1 MFKRI
6 RDSIADYFR
15 ETDKILLLLCI
26 AASCYGAVIILSAT
40 FIGSGYSKFFVQL
53 LGMAIGVA
61 AALVLSLFQY
71 QTFLK
76 YWYLFAGIAVGL
88 VVLTFFIGYAP
99 VGTDDKAWIALP
111 FGLTFQPSELLKIA
125 FTITFTKH
133 VCAVSE
139 RDICKLRHVLLLCI
153 HGAIPVLLIHL
164 QGEDGSAIVLFFI
177 FLAMF
182 FAAGIPARYFAI
194 AGGFIVPVAAAI
206 WFFVLNSSQKERFL
220 ALLYPDRYAAIV
232 YQQLRGQTAI
242 GSGGLFGYGLFNGP
256 YVQGGKIP
264 LGYNDFI
271 FASCGEELGFL
282 GCMAILLLLLA
293 ICLRILWVGR
303 NSGDRAGRILCAGI
317 FGMIA
322 SQSIINIGMCLFL
335 LPVIGI
341 TLPFFSAGGTSITCL
356 FLGIGV
362 VLSVHKNRNRRVLS
376 LHDSI

>member
-15 ETDKILLLLCI
+15 ETDKVLLLLCM
-26 AASCYGAVIILSAT
+26 AAACYGAVIILSAT
-40 FIGSGYSKFFVQL
+40 FISSGYSKFFVQL
-53 LGMAIGVA
+53 MGIALGVVA
-61 AALVLSLFQY
+61 ALLLSLFQY

-76 YWYLFAGIAVGL
+76 YWYLIAGAAVFL

-99 VGTDDKAWIALP
+99 AGTDDKAWIALP
-111 FGLTFQPSELLKIA
+111 MGLTFQPSELLKIA

-133 VCAVSE
+133 VTSITE
-139 RDICKLRHVLLLCI
+139 KDIRKLRHILLLCV
-153 HGAIPVLLIHL
+153 HGAVPVLLIHF
-164 QGEDGSAIVLFFI
+164 QGDDGSAMVLAFI

-182 FAAGIPARYFAI
+182 FAAGVPGRYFAI
-194 AGGFIVPVAAAI
+194 AGGLAIPAVAAM
-206 WFFVLNSSQKERFL
+206 WFFVLNTSQKERVL

-242 GSGGLFGYGLFNGP
+242 GSGGLFGYGLFQGP

-282 GCMAILLLLLA
+282 GCIAVLILLLA

-303 NSGDRAGRILCAGI
+303 RSGDRAGQILCAGI

-335 LPVIGI
+335 LPVIGV
-341 TLPFFSAGGTSITCL
+341 TLPFFSAGGTSVACL
-356 FLGIGV
+356 FMGIGI

-376 LHDSI
+376 LHDST

>member
-26 AASCYGAVIILSAT
+26 AASCYGAVIVLSAT
-40 FIGSGYSKFFVQL
+40 YVSSGYSKFFVQL
-53 LGMAIGVA
+53 MGIALGVVG
-61 AALVLSLFQY
+61 ALILSLFQY

-76 YWYLFAGIAVGL
+76 YWYVIAGIAVGL
-88 VVLTFFIGYAP
+88 VILTFFIGYAP
-99 VGTDDKAWIALP
+99 AGTDDKAWIALP

-125 FTITFTKH
+125 FTITFTRH

-139 RDICKLRHVLLLCI
+139 QDIRKFRNVLLLCI
-153 HGAIPVLLIHL
+153 HGAIPVLLIHM
-164 QGEDGSAIVLFFI
+164 QGEDGSAMVLAFI
-177 FLAMF
+177 FLSMF
-182 FAAGIPARYFAI
+182 FAAGIPVRYFAI
-194 AGGFIVPVAAAI
+194 AGGLVVPAAAAM
-206 WFFVLNSSQKERFL
+206 WFFVLNSSQKERVL
-220 ALLYPDRYAAIV
+220 ALIYPERYAAIV

-242 GSGGLFGYGLFNGP
+242 GSGGLFGYGLFQGP

-282 GCMAILLLLLA
+282 GCMAILILLFA

-303 NSGDRAGRILCAGI
+303 HSGDRAGRILCAGI

-341 TLPFFSAGGTSITCL
+341 TLPFFSAGGTSLTCL
-356 FLGIGV
+356 LLGIGV

-376 LHDSI
+376 LHDSP

>member
-1 MFKRI
+1 MFKRF

-26 AASCYGAVIILSAT
+26 TAACYGAVIILSAT
-40 FIGSGYSKFFVQL
+40 FISSGYSRFFVQL
-53 LGMAIGVA
+53 MGIALGVA
-61 AALVLSLFQY
+61 AALVLSLFRY

-76 YWYLFAGIAVGL
+76 YWYLIAGVAVVL
-88 VVLTFFIGYAP
+88 VALTFFIGYAP
-99 VGTDDKAWIALP
+99 SGTDDKAWIALP
-111 FGLTFQPSELLKIA
+111 IGLTFQPSELLKIA
-125 FTITFTKH
+125 FVISFTKH
-133 VCAVSE
+133 VTSITE
-139 RDICKLRHVLLLCI
+139 QDIRKLRHILLLCI
-153 HGAIPVLLIHL
+153 HGAIPVVLIHL
-164 QGEDGSAIVLFFI
+164 QGDDGSAMVLFFI

-182 FAAGIPARYFAI
+182 FTAGVPGRYFAI
-194 AGGFIVPVAAAI
+194 AGGLAVPAVAAM
-206 WFFVLNSSQKERFL
+206 WFFVLNTSQKERVL

-256 YVQGGKIP
+256 YVQGGRIP

-282 GCMAILLLLLA
+282 GCMAILILLLA

-303 NSGDRAGRILCAGI
+303 RSSDRAGQILCAGI

-341 TLPFFSAGGTSITCL
+341 TLPFFSAGGTSVACL
-356 FLGIGV
+356 FMGIGI
-362 VLSVHKNRNRRVLS
+362 VLSVHKNRNRRVIS
-376 LHDSI
+376 LHDSN

>member
-6 RDSIADYFR
+6 RESIADYFR

-26 AASCYGAVIILSAT
+26 AATCYGAVLILSAT
-40 FIGSGYSKFFVQL
+40 FISRGYSEFFVQL
-53 LGMAIGVA
+53 LGLTLGVGA
-61 AALVLSLFQY
+61 AVVLSLFRY

-76 YWYLFAGIAVGL
+76 YWYLVALASVGL
-88 VVLTFFIGYAP
+88 VILTFFIGYAP

-133 VCAVSE
+133 VCTISE
-139 RDICKLRHVLLLCI
+139 RDIRKLRHILLLCV
-153 HGAIPVLLIHL
+153 HGATPVLLIHM

-177 FLAMF
+177 FLAMI
-182 FAAGIPARYFAI
+182 FAAGIPGRYFAI
-194 AGGFIVPVAAAI
+194 AAGLILPAAVGL

-220 ALLYPDRYAAIV
+220 ALLYPERYAAIV

-282 GCMAILLLLLA
+282 GCMAVLILLLA

-303 NSGDRAGRILCAGI
+303 NSADRAGKILCAGI

-322 SQSIINIGMCLFL
+322 SQSIINVGMCLFL

-341 TLPFFSAGGTSITCL
+341 TLPFFSAGGTSLTCL

-362 VLSVHKNRNRRVLS
+362 VLSVHKNRNRRALS
-376 LHDSI
+376 LHDST